1 MFNKNNIKEDKLKYR
16 NKVEKAN
23 RLNNTTIN
31 NLIDDVNTDFFN
43 DIEKYLEDFKSVC
56 EDYKDLYKYM
66 RELDKFRK
74 SSLVSLKVQH
84 KEEMDAMQREYDL
97 LLEENKELLEFK
109 KKFTQEP
116 KVNKDVI
123 LKVKELKA
131 QGLTHAKVSE
141 IVGVSSCTIT
151 KIMKGKYD
159 NKGLI

>member
-1 MFNKNNIKEDKLKYR
+1 MFNKNNIKDEKLKYR
-16 NKVEKAN
+16 NKIEKAN

-31 NLIDDVNTDFFN
+31 DLIDDVNTDFFN
-43 DIEKYLEDFKSVC
+43 DIDKYLEDFKSVC

-74 SSLVSLKVQH
+74 STLISLKVQH

-97 LLEENKELLEFK
+97 LLEENKQLLEFK
-109 KKFTQEP
+109 KKFTQEA

-123 LKVKELKA
+123 LKVRELKA

-159 NKGLI
+159 NKGLM

>member
-1 MFNKNNIKEDKLKYR
+1 MFNKNNIKDEKLKYR
-16 NKVEKAN
+16 NKIEKAN
-23 RLNNTTIN
+23 RLNNTSIN
-31 NLIDDVNTDFFN
+31 DLIDDVNTDFFN
-43 DIEKYLEDFKSVC
+43 DIEKYLDDFKSVC
-56 EDYKDLYKYM
+56 VDYTDLYKYM
-66 RELDKFRK
+66 RELDKYRK
-74 SSLVSLKVQH
+74 SSIVSLKVQH

-109 KKFTQEP
+109 KKFTQKP
-116 KVNKDVI
+116 KVNKDLI

-159 NKGLI
+159 DKGLI

>member
-109 KKFTQEP
+109 KKFTQKP

-159 NKGLI
+159 NKGLM